1 MTGLFK
7 PVFFLEKRGKN
18 VFSVKVLQ
26 YNGKR
31 SQVETGGKKMNER
44 DYQHRLSVHRLE
56 PEDLRSESSPDQFP
70 FDTTEDMKGE
80 DYGMIGQERAE
91 RAMSFGLAV
100 KQSGY
105 NLFVVGPTGTG
116 RMTYTQKRVEE
127 LSASQEVPCD
137 WCYVNNFDDPD
148 RPLIL
153 SFPAGEGHEFRKEME
168 TLLLD
173 IEREIRQAFSSDSY
187 ENQKRMMLDDL
198 RSQMDELWRQA
209 GDFALERNFK
219 LEQTH
224 SGINTVPL
232 RFGKPMS
239 VNEYNQLSKRDK
251 DDLKERE
258 KEVETKL
265 SETVREI
272 NKTEAQ
278 FRKDVQAFMM
288 TTASNAVNGLF
299 KPLREQY
306 ANNEHVLSYLSAYE
320 RDVVEHFSFFF
331 SEGDEQEQIMSAIAG
346 SKERQYQRYT
356 VNLLVNNKH
365 CEGAPVIFESNPT
378 YHNLFGKVEYQGQI
392 GNLVTDFSLIKPGA
406 LHLANG
412 GYLILQAIDLL
423 QQPEA
428 WNGLKRM
435 LQTGHVHIENP
446 HEGRGLFPTSA
457 LKPEPVPLQTKV
469 IIIGSYPIYD
479 LLSRWDEEF
488 DKLFK
493 VKVEFDTVMTNDE
506 ENSWKMANF
515 VKKHVEEEGLLP
527 FHKRAV
533 AKVIDYSSRLVDE
546 QEKLTTRFQDI
557 SKLLVESSFYAAQR
571 ERAYVDEEDIFEA
584 LEEKVKRSNHVP
596 ELYRE
601 QIHKGTIMIE
611 TDGYRVGQINGL
623 AVMGTRDSV
632 FGIPTKITAQT
643 YAGKSGFMNIERE
656 TAMSGQIHHKGM
668 MILTG
673 FLSGQFAKNRPIP
686 LAASITFEQTY
697 SLIDGDSA
705 SSTELYVLLSSLS
718 EVPIYQGIAVT
729 GSVNQWGEIQPIG
742 GVNEKV
748 EGFFHICEEKGLT
761 GQQGVIIPKQNV
773 RNLMLEKD
781 VVDAVNDGNFHVWAV
796 GHVCEGIE
804 ILTKVRAGHIRGAD
818 GRFPEG
824 TVFAKA
830 EQRFDR
836 MYEIARQQQ
845 AELKE
850 KTNND
855 KNET

>member
-1 MTGLFK
+1 
-7 PVFFLEKRGKN
+7 
-18 VFSVKVLQ
+18 
-26 YNGKR
+26 
-31 SQVETGGKKMNER
+31 MNEQ
-44 DYQHRLSVHRLE
+44 DYQHQLSLFRLE
-56 PEDLRSESSPDQFP
+56 AENLRSESDPDQFS
-70 FDTTEDMKGE
+70 FDTTENMDE
-80 DYGMIGQERAE
+80 EAYGMIGQERAK

-127 LSASQEVPCD
+127 VSADQEVPCD
-137 WCYVNNFDDPD
+137 WCYVNNFDNPD
-148 RPLIL
+148 RPQIL
-153 SFPAGEGHEFRKEME
+153 SFPAGHGHEFRKEMK

-187 ENQKRMMLDDL
+187 ENQKWLMLDEL
-198 RSQMDELWRQA
+198 RSQMDKIWKEA
-209 GDFALERNFK
+209 GDYALERNYK

-232 RFGKPMS
+232 RSGKPIS
-239 VNEYNQLSKRDK
+239 VKEYNKLSKQVK
-251 DDLKERE
+251 EDLKERE

-299 KPLREQY
+299 KPLRDKFADNQE
-306 ANNEHVLSYLSAYE
+306 VISYLNAYE
-320 RDVVEHFSFFF
+320 RDVVEHFSFFV
-331 SEGDEQEQIMSAIAG
+331 SEGEEQEQIMSVIAG
-346 SKERQYQRYT
+346 SKETQYQRYT

-378 YHNLFGKVEYQGQI
+378 YDNLFGKVEYQGQI
-392 GNLVTDFSLIKPGA
+392 GNLVTDFSLIKSGA

-423 QQPEA
+423 QHPEA
-428 WNGLKRM
+428 WHGLKRM

-446 HEGRGLFPTSA
+446 YEGRALFPTSA
-457 LKPEPVPLQTKV
+457 LKPEPVPLKTKV

-493 VKVEFDTVMTNDE
+493 VKVEFDTVMLKNK
-506 ENSWKMANF
+506 ENSWKMASF
-515 VKKHVEEEGLLP
+515 IKKHAEEEGLLP

-533 AKVIDYSSRLVDE
+533 VKVIDYSSRLVDE

-557 SKLLVESSFYAAQR
+557 SKLLVESNFYAGQKGSS
-571 ERAYVDEEDIFEA
+571 YVDAEDINEA
-584 LEEKVKRSNHVP
+584 LDEKVKRSNHVP
-596 ELYRE
+596 ELFRE
-601 QIHKGTIMIE
+601 QIYNGTIMIA
-611 TDGYRVGQINGL
+611 TDGWRVGQINGL

-643 YAGKSGFMNIERE
+643 FVGKSGFMNIERE

-729 GSVNQWGEIQPIG
+729 GSVNQWGDIQPIG
-742 GVNEKV
+742 GVNEKI
-748 EGFFHICEEKGLT
+748 EGFFHICDEKGLT
-761 GQQGVIIPKQNV
+761 GKQGVIIPKQNI
-773 RNLMLEKD
+773 RNLMLEKK
-781 VVDAVNDGNFHVWAV
+781 VVKAVEEGTFHIWAV
-796 GHVCEGIE
+796 GHVGEGIE
-804 ILTKVRAGHIRGAD
+804 ILTGIRAGHIREEN

-824 TVFAKA
+824 SVFAKA
-830 EQRFDR
+830 ETRFDR
-836 MYEIARQQQ
+836 MYEVVRQQQ
-845 AELKE
+845 MGLKE
-850 KTNND
+850 QNKED
-855 KNET
+855 QS